1 MSYFPL
7 FLDLSDRT
15 VFVAGGGTIAE
26 RRIRAILPFVR
37 EIVVAAEKPS
47 ESLLRF
53 AEEQAGRLRILEKKY
68 ETDDADGAYLVL
80 ACTDD
85 KFLNR
90 RITEESRKKGIPAN
104 NASDKTDCDF
114 YFPGLVVK
122 EPFVVGFTAGGAAH
136 SLVKEA
142 RIRTESILEDIL
154 TEWKEDS
161 RN

>member
-53 AEEQAGRLRILEKKY
+53 AEEQAGRLRILEK
-68 ETDDADGAYLVL
+68 
-80 ACTDD
+80 
-85 KFLNR
+85 NMR
-90 RITEESRKKGIPAN
+90 RTMQLGHIWFWPVQMIN
-104 NASDKTDCDF
+104 F
-114 YFPGLVVK
+114 
-122 EPFVVGFTAGGAAH
+122 
-136 SLVKEA
+136 
-142 RIRTESILEDIL
+142 
-154 TEWKEDS
+154 
-161 RN
+161 